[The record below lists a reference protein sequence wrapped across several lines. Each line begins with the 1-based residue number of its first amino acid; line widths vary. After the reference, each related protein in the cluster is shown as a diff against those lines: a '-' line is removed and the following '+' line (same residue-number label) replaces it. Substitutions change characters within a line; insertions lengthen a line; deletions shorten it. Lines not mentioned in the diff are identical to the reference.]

1 MIDGPTSSSNDRR
14 RNATRN
20 TTKNTTTSAGT
31 MNGDRNLTQM
41 IKTM

>member
-1 MIDGPTSSSNDRR
+1 MKFSIKLINNRQR
-14 RNATRN
+14 AATRN

-41 IKTM
+41 IKTT

>member
-14 RNATRN
+14 RTATRN